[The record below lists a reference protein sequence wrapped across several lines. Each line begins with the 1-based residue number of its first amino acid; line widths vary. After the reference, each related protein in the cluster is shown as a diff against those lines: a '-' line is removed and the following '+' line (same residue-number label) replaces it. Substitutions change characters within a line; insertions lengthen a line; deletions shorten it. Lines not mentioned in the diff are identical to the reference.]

1 MAISFS
7 CHQCGRN
14 LKAPDNAAGK
24 SSKCPGCGATVTCP
38 ERSTTPSC
46 SRHRGRRKDMA
57 SPIPTWTGPTR
68 MAEAPVG
75 TAAAPEARKPCPM
88 CGEMIIA
95 TAAKCRF
102 CGEVFDATLK
112 KSGLGGREVK
122 SMASA
127 QRNLMI
133 SILLWIVCAAVSSG
147 LRTSAAVNR
156 DPGMNLV
163 VLIVSVIGLA
173 GYIGVACYIF
183 LLEKKMNGVGSGIMM
198 GLLAILPCI
207 NVVLA
212 FMLNQRVNRYFQER
226 GYEVGLFGA
235 KVS

>member
-1 MAISFS
+1 
-7 CHQCGRN
+7 
-14 LKAPDNAAGK
+14 
-24 SSKCPGCGATVTCP
+24 
-38 ERSTTPSC
+38 
-46 SRHRGRRKDMA
+46 
-57 SPIPTWTGPTR
+57 
-68 MAEAPVG
+68 
-75 TAAAPEARKPCPM
+75 
-88 CGEMIIA
+88 
-95 TAAKCRF
+95 
-102 CGEVFDATLK
+102 
-112 KSGLGGREVK
+112 
-122 SMASA
+122 MASA

-173 GYIGVACYIF
+173 GYIGIACYIF
-183 LLEKKMNGVGSGIMM
+183 LLEKRMNGVGSGVMM